1 MIKRRENTQIY
12 GVPTFMCT
20 FKLLFHETCN
30 GGLGILCFV
39 NYHLFPQILHSKFYS
54 FYNFLLDKSCQVLV
68 HLRHLYLGSQNTF
81 HVINK
86 GIEIMFSLLLVLL
99 ASVYWIMHE
108 ILQNTIIQIMA
119 YVNSNL
125 YLFWN
130 HYIYMQVASSALLN
144 LKNNLYLILN

>member
-39 NYHLFPQILHSKFYS
+39 NYHLFPQILHSKFY

-81 HVINK
+81 HVIK
-86 GIEIMFSLLLVLL
+86 PKASKSCSLCFWYCWHLYIELCMKYSK
-99 ASVYWIMHE
+99 
-108 ILQNTIIQIMA
+108 ILSSKSWRMSIQIYIYFETII
-119 YVNSNL
+119 
-125 YLFWN
+125 
-130 HYIYMQVASSALLN
+130 YIC
-144 LKNNLYLILN
+144 K

>member
-39 NYHLFPQILHSKFYS
+39 NYNLFPQIFHSKLYS

-81 HVINK
+81 HVIKQRHRNHVLFAS
-86 GIEIMFSLLLVLL
+86 GIVGIC
-99 ASVYWIMHE
+99 
-108 ILQNTIIQIMA
+108 ILNYAWNTPK
-119 YVNSNL
+119 Y
-125 YLFWN
+125 YHPN
-130 HYIYMQVASSALLN
+130 HGVCQFKFISILKPLYIYASS
-144 LKNNLYLILN
+144 